1 MALTLGIDIGRH
13 SIRGAMLRTTLR
25 TQEVD
30 RYLEVE
36 ISALDPSAPRQELV
50 RAAIREL
57 IAQLPSP
64 PDSVITA
71 IDGARGSLR
80 TVEIPVLAKKR
91 AHDVL
96 PFELD
101 ALLPFEVESAVIDYQ
116 EVATRGDKL
125 SLMAAAVPE
134 TVIEET
140 LDSLSLAGVS
150 PRELAMGAA
159 ALDGLTPFLAQPPG
173 DAWMLL
179 HLDNE
184 QTDVVVLRD
193 GVCELARTLDA
204 GADTL
209 RDRPEALR
217 FALHQTLMKY
227 RGDGGPLPARLL
239 VMGVGASEP
248 SYVEW
253 LGRALELEAE
263 AVTLP
268 APKDTA
274 MLVSPVFGKALALAT
289 RMQRR
294 GKRIDMRRG
303 RFARPHGVSQLRDY
317 ALLAT
322 ACVTALM
329 FSYIFGVWSEYRVLA
344 RERDALTE
352 KLATVSEERLGERTT
367 SVTRAK
373 ELLET
378 GGKRKDP
385 LPRFDAFKALAA
397 VSAAVPE
404 SVKHDT
410 RELEIE
416 LDETGQTGKLHLEG
430 LLIDLAARDQ
440 VATAIEAH
448 ECIDDLERGKTSTVP
463 GEDRKKYTLD
473 GTIGCPGAAPAGKK
487 GEKAARSGRK

>member
-13 SIRGAMLRTTLR
+13 SIRGAVLRSTLR

-36 ISALDPSAPRQELV
+36 ISALDPSAPQKELV
-50 RAAIREL
+50 QAAIREL
-57 IAQLPSP
+57 LAELPTP
-64 PDSVITA
+64 PDSVICA
-71 IDGARGSLR
+71 IEGVRGSLR
-80 TVEIPVLAKKR
+80 TVEIPALAKKR

-101 ALLPFEVESAVIDYQ
+101 SLLPFEVETAVIDYQ
-116 EVATRGDKL
+116 EVATHGDKL
-125 SLMAAAVPE
+125 LLLAAAVPE
-134 TVIEET
+134 SVVEET
-140 LDSLSLAGVS
+140 LDALSLAGVS
-150 PRELAMGAA
+150 PRELALGAA
-159 ALDGLTPFLAQPPG
+159 ALDGLTPFLEQPPG
-173 DAWMLL
+173 EAFMLL

-184 QTDVVVLRD
+184 HTDVVVLKD
-193 GVCELARTLDA
+193 NVCELARTLDA
-204 GADTL
+204 GIDTL
-209 RDRPEALR
+209 RARPEALR
-217 FALHQTLMKY
+217 FGLHQTLMKY
-227 RGDGGPLPARLL
+227 RGDGGPLPSKLI
-239 VMGVGASEP
+239 VMGVGADDRS
-248 SYVEW
+248 VIDQ
-253 LGRALELEAE
+253 LGRALELEAD
-263 AVTLP
+263 AIALP
-268 APKDTA
+268 SPKDAA
-274 MLVSPVFGKALALAT
+274 MPVSPVFGKALALAT

-303 RFARPHGVSQLRDY
+303 RFARPRGMSQLRDY

-322 ACVTALM
+322 ACVAALM

-344 RERDALTE
+344 RERDALSE
-352 KLATVSEERLGERTT
+352 KLASVSEERLGERTT

-385 LPRFDAFKALAA
+385 LPRFDAFRALAA
-397 VSAAVPE
+397 ISAAVPE

-416 LDETGQTGKLHLEG
+416 LDETGQTGKVHLEG
-430 LLIDLAARDQ
+430 LLADLAARDQ

-448 ECIDDLERGKTSTVP
+448 ECIDELERGKTSTVP

-473 GTIGCPGAAPAGKK
+473 GMIACPGAAPAKK
-487 GEKAARSGRK
+487 GDKTARTGRK